1 MSSGTEAADQ
11 VVSMSLRGIEVMAK
25 ISGEGAKHLAV
36 YLFAALQGQKR
47 TRGRIRLESLLRS
60 GKELKVFAVRNED
73 LPTFCKEAKRYGV
86 LYCALRDKKNVDGLC
101 DVMVRAEDASKI
113 NRIVERFKLATVD
126 TASIKQEI
134 VKSRNEKQSGE
145 HERATQPPEQHAGTP
160 EEGASEP
167 PASNKGA
174 AVSEDFLD
182 DLLGKPEPAAE
193 VQPVNERQET
203 HHPVAEVWE
212 VGMEQEP
219 PLPLLPTQEEKETEP
234 SSPSLPFAPTSGRS
248 VGYEKV
254 TIDDHEKPK
263 ERVSVRQLLREI
275 REENRAAEAKRRQR
289 EQEPPL
295 PKRRDRGKAAAGSKA
310 PVPKTG
316 SRKRGKSK

>member
-36 YLFAALQGQKR
+36 YLFAALQGQKQ
-47 TRGRIRLESLLRS
+47 TRGRIRLENLLRS

-134 VKSRNEKQSGE
+134 VKTRSEKQSGE
-145 HERATQPPEQHAGTP
+145 REGAAQPPEQHAGTP
-160 EEGASEP
+160 KEGAGEP
-167 PASNKGA
+167 TASNEGA

-182 DLLGKPEPAAE
+182 DLLGKPDPAAE
-193 VQPVNERQET
+193 VQPVNERQGT
-203 HHPVAEVWE
+203 DRPAAEVWE
-212 VGMEQEP
+212 VGTEP
-219 PLPLLPTQEEKETEP
+219 EYPLPLPLTQEERTTEP
-234 SSPSLPFAPTSGRS
+234 SSPSAPTSGRS
-248 VGYEKV
+248 AAYEKV
-254 TIDDHEKPK
+254 TINPEQPK
-263 ERVSVRQLLREI
+263 EKVSIRQLLREI
-275 REENRAAEAKRRQR
+275 REENRAAEARRRQR

-295 PKRRDRGKAAAGSKA
+295 PKRRDRGKAASGSRA
-310 PVPKTG
+310 PVPTTG
-316 SRKRGKSK
+316 NRKRGKSK

>member
-134 VKSRNEKQSGE
+134 VKSRSEKQSD
-145 HERATQPPEQHAGTP
+145 ERKGAVQEREQVLTAPEGGTN
-160 EEGASEP
+160 EP
-167 PASNKGA
+167 PASNGR

-193 VQPVNERQET
+193 VQPVNEQQGT
-203 HHPVAEVWE
+203 DQPAAEEWGGE
-212 VGMEQEP
+212 RTEP
-219 PLPLLPTQEEKETEP
+219 ERPLPLPLPPTQEERTTEP
-234 SSPSLPFAPTSGRS
+234 SSPSAPTSERS
-248 VGYEKV
+248 EAYDRV
-254 TIDDHEKPK
+254 TIDPEKPK
-263 ERVSVRQLLREI
+263 EKVSVRQLLREI
-275 REENRAAEAKRRQR
+275 REENRAAESRRRQQV
-289 EQEPPL
+289 QEPSL
-295 PKRRDRGKAAAGSKA
+295 PKRRDRGKSASGSKA
-310 PVPKTG
+310 SVPMTG

>member
-113 NRIVERFKLATVD
+113 NRIVERFQLATVD
-126 TASIKQEI
+126 TASIKNEI
-134 VKSRNEKQSGE
+134 QQSRNQKQTDDVKTVQS
-145 HERATQPPEQHAGTP
+145 PEQHAVTP

-167 PASNKGA
+167 LASSEGA
-174 AVSEDFLD
+174 AVASEDFLD
-182 DLLGKPEPAAE
+182 ELLGKPEPSAE
-193 VQPVNERQET
+193 VQPVNEQQGT
-203 HHPVAEVWE
+203 DHPAVEERVAE
-212 VGMEQEP
+212 QTEP
-219 PLPLLPTQEEKETEP
+219 DRPLPLPPTKEERTMEP
-234 SSPSLPFAPTSGRS
+234 SSPSAPTSGRS
-248 VGYEKV
+248 VAYEKV
-254 TIDDHEKPK
+254 TIDPEKPK
-263 ERVSVRQLLREI
+263 EKVSVRQLLREI
-275 REENRAAEAKRRQR
+275 REENRAAETRRRQR
-289 EQEPPL
+289 EQEPLL
-295 PKRRDRGKAAAGSKA
+295 PKRRDRGKAASSGKA
-310 PVPKTG
+310 SVPTTR

>member
-134 VKSRNEKQSGE
+134 VKSRSEKQSD
-145 HERATQPPEQHAGTP
+145 ERKGAAQPPEQHAVTP
-160 EEGASEP
+160 EEGTSEP
-167 PASNKGA
+167 PASNEGA

-193 VQPVNERQET
+193 VQPVNAQQGANQ
-203 HHPVAEVWE
+203 PAAEAWE
-212 VGMEQEP
+212 VERTEP
-219 PLPLLPTQEEKETEP
+219 ERPLPLPPTQEERTTEP
-234 SSPSLPFAPTSGRS
+234 SSPSAPTS
-248 VGYEKV
+248 
-254 TIDDHEKPK
+254 
-263 ERVSVRQLLREI
+263 
-275 REENRAAEAKRRQR
+275 
-289 EQEPPL
+289 
-295 PKRRDRGKAAAGSKA
+295 
-310 PVPKTG
+310 
-316 SRKRGKSK
+316 

>member
-113 NRIVERFKLATVD
+113 NRIVERFQLATVD
-126 TASIKQEI
+126 TASIKNEI
-134 VKSRNEKQSGE
+134 QQSRNQKQADDDKTVQS
-145 HERATQPPEQHAGTP
+145 PEQHAVTP

-167 PASNKGA
+167 PELNEGA
-174 AVSEDFLD
+174 AVASEDFLD
-182 DLLGKPEPAAE
+182 ELLGKPEPAAE
-193 VQPVNERQET
+193 AQPVNKQQRTDHPAVEER
-203 HHPVAEVWE
+203 EVE
-212 VGMEQEP
+212 RTEP
-219 PLPLLPTQEEKETEP
+219 ERPLPLPPTQEERTTEP
-234 SSPSLPFAPTSGRS
+234 SSPSAPTSERS
-248 VGYEKV
+248 AAYERV
-254 TIDDHEKPK
+254 TIDPEKPK
-263 ERVSVRQLLREI
+263 EKVSVRQLLREI
-275 REENRAAEAKRRQR
+275 REENRAAESRRRQQV
-289 EQEPPL
+289 QEPSL
-295 PKRRDRGKAAAGSKA
+295 PKRRDRGNSASGSKA
-310 PVPKTG
+310 SVPMAG

>member
-47 TRGRIRLESLLRS
+47 TRGRVRLESLLRS

-134 VKSRNEKQSGE
+134 VKSRNEKQSD
-145 HERATQPPEQHAGTP
+145 ERKETAPELEQAVAAP
-160 EEGASEP
+160 EGGSSEP
-167 PASNKGA
+167 SASNER

-182 DLLGKPEPAAE
+182 ELLGKPEPAAE
-193 VQPVNERQET
+193 VQPINEQQET
-203 HHPVAEVWE
+203 DHPVVEEREVE
-212 VGMEQEP
+212 RTELDHP
-219 PLPLLPTQEEKETEP
+219 RPLPPTQEERTTEP
-234 SSPSLPFAPTSGRS
+234 SSPSAPTSGRNAA
-248 VGYEKV
+248 YEKV
-254 TIDDHEKPK
+254 TINAEMPHEK
-263 ERVSVRQLLREI
+263 VSIRQLLREI
-275 REENRAAEAKRRQR
+275 REENRAAEARRRQP
-289 EQEPPL
+289 EQEPSL
-295 PKRRDRGKAAAGSKA
+295 PKRKDRGKAISGSKA
-310 PVPKTG
+310 SVPTTG